1 MVRSGNA
8 PYIFKTEGG
17 LMMNKKR
24 ILLTGLILSMGF
36 ILMSCAG
43 MQTKPTEAN
52 FKPPGVSLDTVQ
64 VTQYNGYWYYDAK
77 ITPVKGKAG
86 ANSAMLPMAFL
97 FNIVNPNDY
106 PVKLDG
112 FGFTVAFEGFEV
124 NLVNAFETQWIPA
137 GKTNQ
142 LSVMSV
148 VDVHQVLLSL
158 LIPSAEKVKEKKTT
172 PWALLEKWWTEI
184 PNITVPV
191 GVNKGAATFTADD
204 VQKIVPFAFKYPKE
218 ISLSS

>member
-1 MVRSGNA
+1 MNR
-8 PYIFKTEGG
+8 KTA
-17 LMMNKKR
+17 LM
-24 ILLTGLILSMGF
+24 IAFFFTAGLIF
-36 ILMSCAG
+36 ISCAG

-52 FKPPGVSLDTVQ
+52 FKPPVVSLDSVQ

-97 FNIVNPNDY
+97 FNIANPNDY

-142 LSVMSV
+142 LSVMSI
-148 VDVHQVLLSL
+148 VDVQQVLLSL
-158 LIPSAEKVKEKKTT
+158 LIPSYEQVKAKNTNA
-172 PWALLEKWWTEI
+172 WALLEKWWTEI
-184 PNITVPV
+184 PNITVPI
-191 GVNKGAATFTADD
+191 GVEKGAATFTADG
-204 VQKIVPFAFKYPKE
+204 VEKIVPFTFKYPK
-218 ISLSS
+218 

>member
-1 MVRSGNA
+1 MNRKIA
-8 PYIFKTEGG
+8 
-17 LMMNKKR
+17 LM
-24 ILLTGLILSMGF
+24 IAFFFGAGLIF
-36 ILMSCAG
+36 ISCAG

-52 FKPPGVSLDTVQ
+52 FRVPVISLESVQ

-97 FNIVNPNDY
+97 FNIANPNDY

-142 LSVMSV
+142 LSVMSI
-148 VDVHQVLLSL
+148 VDVQQVLLSL
-158 LIPSAEKVKEKKTT
+158 LIPSYEQVKAKNTNA
-172 PWALLEKWWTEI
+172 WALLEKWWTEI
-184 PNITVPV
+184 PNITVPI
-191 GVNKGAATFTADD
+191 GVEKGAATFTADG
-204 VQKIVPFAFKYPKE
+204 VEKIVPFTFKYPK
-218 ISLSS
+218 

>member
-1 MVRSGNA
+1 
-8 PYIFKTEGG
+8 
-17 LMMNKKR
+17 MMNKKR

-52 FKPPGVSLDTVQ
+52 FKPPAVSLESVQ

-77 ITPVKGKAG
+77 ITPVKGNAG

-124 NLVNAFETQWIPA
+124 NLVNAFETQWIPS

-142 LSVMSV
+142 LSVMSI
-148 VDVHQVLLSL
+148 VDVQQVLLSL
-158 LIPSAEKVKEKKTT
+158 LIPSYEQVKAKNTT

-191 GVNKGAATFTADD
+191 EVKKGAATFTADD
-204 VQKIVPFAFKYPKE
+204 VQKIVPFAFKYPK
-218 ISLSS
+218 

>member
-1 MVRSGNA
+1 MNR
-8 PYIFKTEGG
+8 KTA
-17 LMMNKKR
+17 LM
-24 ILLTGLILSMGF
+24 IAFFFGAGLIF
-36 ILMSCAG
+36 ISCAG

-52 FKPPGVSLDTVQ
+52 FRVPVISLESVQ

-97 FNIVNPNDY
+97 FNIANPNDY

-142 LSVMSV
+142 LSVMSI
-148 VDVHQVLLSL
+148 VDVQQVLLSL
-158 LIPSAEKVKEKKTT
+158 LIPSYEQVKAKNTNA
-172 PWALLEKWWTEI
+172 WALLEKWWTEI
-184 PNITVPV
+184 PNMTVPI
-191 GVNKGAATFTADD
+191 GVEKGAATFTADG
-204 VQKIVPFAFKYPKE
+204 VQKIVPFTFKYPK
-218 ISLSS
+218 

>member
-1 MVRSGNA
+1 MNR
-8 PYIFKTEGG
+8 KTA
-17 LMMNKKR
+17 LM
-24 ILLTGLILSMGF
+24 IAFFFGAGLIF
-36 ILMSCAG
+36 ISCAG
-43 MQTKPTEAN
+43 MQAKPTEAN
-52 FKPPGVSLDTVQ
+52 FKVPVISLESVQ

-106 PVKLDG
+106 PIKLDG

-142 LSVMSV
+142 LSVMSI
-148 VDVHQVLLSL
+148 VDVQQVLLSL
-158 LIPSAEKVKEKKTT
+158 LIPSHEQVKAKNTT

-184 PNITVPV
+184 PDMTVPV
-191 GVNKGAATFTADD
+191 EVKKGAATFTADG
-204 VQKIVPFAFKYPKE
+204 VQKVVPFTAKYPK
-218 ISLSS
+218 

>member
-1 MVRSGNA
+1 MNR
-8 PYIFKTEGG
+8 KTAIMIAFFFGA
-17 LMMNKKR
+17 
-24 ILLTGLILSMGF
+24 GLIF
-36 ILMSCAG
+36 ISCAG

-52 FKPPGVSLDTVQ
+52 FKPPVVTLESVQ

-77 ITPVKGKAG
+77 ITPVKGKPG

-112 FGFTVAFEGFEV
+112 FGFTVAFDGFEV

-142 LSVMSV
+142 LSVMSI
-148 VDVHQVLLSL
+148 VDVQQVLLSL
-158 LIPSAEKVKEKKTT
+158 LIPNA
-172 PWALLEKWWTEI
+172 
-184 PNITVPV
+184 
-191 GVNKGAATFTADD
+191 
-204 VQKIVPFAFKYPKE
+204 
-218 ISLSS
+218 